1 VYSVSPIAEAKLTVP
16 GRARGA
22 APATA
27 PRPVV
32 AWIAQGAA
40 VAALLVVAMLAR
52 RPGWMLDRSYW
63 LDEGW
68 VADSLRAPLHQLL
81 FVSSSTPIGWTLL
94 LRAVPRIGAPEY
106 LRLLPLAFGV
116 AGVVP
121 AYLLGRMVGRAPA
134 MAAGL
139 AAAIGPVALM
149 PHGLK
154 QYTADAFVALLLL
167 WLAARLEADW
177 SERRLLLLGAVCAPA
192 ILLSHTT
199 LFVTVAVFAALT
211 LRNVIEWRLSRLAWV
226 LGVGASVGVL
236 QVVAYFT
243 LLSVGDNPAMRRW
256 WVAWYVPVS
265 QGPGRAVAFVVT
277 HTGQA
282 LTSLGLGPWALALGL
297 VVLGLVALARKG
309 LLGVALSVPLL
320 FVLQV
325 VAAAGRYPFMDP
337 RTSMFFTVVLTVCAG
352 IGLGAVAGWA
362 LARWRTAPLALAL
375 TAGAGLL
382 VAPAVAE
389 ARRMDMP
396 PSTVR
401 QQVEYVLAH
410 RRPGDVVVPGFQDI
424 FAFAYYWPD
433 RPTFSPTRYATALV
447 FQVDYPD
454 RSDVMVCHERTQEG
468 IDTCFR
474 LAAAHAHRI
483 WVITAGGTRRYWTR
497 ASRSMPSARVAPSP
511 RSPILIEFDAAQ
523 APAPRLRPVPPRE
536 AAR

>member
-1 VYSVSPIAEAKLTVP
+1 V
-16 GRARGA
+16 A
-22 APATA
+22 AP
-27 PRPVV
+27 
-32 AWIAQGAA
+32 
-40 VAALLVVAMLAR
+40 
-52 RPGWMLDRSYW
+52 S
-63 LDEGW
+63 
-68 VADSLRAPLHQLL
+68 
-81 FVSSSTPIGWTLL
+81 
-94 LRAVPRIGAPEY
+94 
-106 LRLLPLAFGV
+106 RLLNVTVNVLFNRYLSDVYTGYKVFTRKAFE
-116 AGVVP
+116 
-121 AYLLGRMVGRAPA
+121 
-134 MAAGL
+134 GL
-139 AAAIGPVALM
+139 TL
-149 PHGLK
+149 
-154 QYTADAFVALLLL
+154 TAKTLPSR
-167 WLAARLEADW
+167 WNSPR
-177 SERRLLLLGAVCAPA
+177 
-192 ILLSHTT
+192 T

-282 LTSLGLGPWALALGL
+282 LTSLGPWAPGPLGPWALALGL

-389 ARRMDMP
+389 ARRMDTPPRPCASRSSTCSPTAGPATSSCRGSRTSSRSPTTGRIVP
-396 PSTVR
+396 PSARPGTRPRWSSTWTILTLGRDGLPRADPGRDRHLLPARCRSCPPHLGHHRRRDSPVLDARESIHALGPRRPQPALPDPHRVR
-401 QQVEYVLAH
+401 
-410 RRPGDVVVPGFQDI
+410 RRPG
-424 FAFAYYWPD
+424 A
-433 RPTFSPTRYATALV
+433 
-447 FQVDYPD
+447 
-454 RSDVMVCHERTQEG
+454 
-468 IDTCFR
+468 
-474 LAAAHAHRI
+474 
-483 WVITAGGTRRYWTR
+483 R
-497 ASRSMPSARVAPSP
+497 A
-511 RSPILIEFDAAQ
+511 
-523 APAPRLRPVPPRE
+523 RLRPVPPRE